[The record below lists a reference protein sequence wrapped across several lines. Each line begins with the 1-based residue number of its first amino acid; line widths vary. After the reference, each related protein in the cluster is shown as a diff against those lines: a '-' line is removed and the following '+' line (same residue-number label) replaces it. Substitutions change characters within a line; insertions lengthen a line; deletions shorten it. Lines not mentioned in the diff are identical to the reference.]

1 MQKTTNAMV
10 AVGAAIVLM
19 LGGGGSLAYWQ
30 KSVDTGALTFQTG
43 YMSFDTKGEWQ
54 WYLNGEPVDRDQ
66 LGSLRVVPGD
76 TLEYK
81 SQMFVEGL
89 GNDLYLAADVDFGDL
104 SAVHFEDSE
113 HDKTEAI
120 ADVIHP
126 TYTLTSDDRIVVS
139 ETSTPNVF
147 AIDLLGGSIGDLF
160 LTITF
165 EWPFGDAGE
174 VDETADARVS
184 LSSTSITVRQ
194 VSAPLPTEN

>member
-1 MQKTTNAMV
+1 MQKTTKAMV

-43 YMSFDTKGEWQ
+43 YMSFDNKFTY
-54 WYLNGEPVDRDQ
+54 WYLNGELVEPDQ
-66 LGSLRVVPGD
+66 LGSLHVVPGD
-76 TLEYK
+76 TLEYRN
-81 SQMFVEGL
+81 QMFVEGL
-89 GNDLYLAADVDFGDL
+89 GNDLYLAADVDFGEL
-104 SAVHFEDSE
+104 SAVHFEDSGR
-113 HDKTEAI
+113 DKTEAI
-120 ADVIHP
+120 TEVIRP
-126 TYTLTSDDRIVVS
+126 TYTLTGDDGIVVS

-147 AIDLLGGSIGDLF
+147 AIDLLGGTIGDLF

-165 EWPFGDAGE
+165 EWPFGDVGE

>member
-30 KSVDTGALTFQTG
+30 KSVDTGALTFETG
-43 YMSFDTKGEWQ
+43 YMSFDNKETLWS
-54 WYLNGEPVDRDQ
+54 LNGAPIDSEH
-66 LGSLRVVPGD
+66 LETLHLVPGD
-76 TLEYK
+76 TLEYRK
-81 SQMFVEGL
+81 QMFVEAL
-89 GNDLYLAADVDFGDL
+89 GNDLYLAAEVDFGDL
-104 SAVHFEDSE
+104 SAVHFENAE

-120 ADVIHP
+120 AEVIHP
-126 TYTLTSDDRIVVS
+126 TYTLTGDHRVVVTGTS
-139 ETSTPNVF
+139 EPNVF
-147 AIDLLGGSIGDLF
+147 GIDLEDTIGDLF

-165 EWPFGDAGE
+165 EWPFGEGGE

-194 VSAPLPTEN
+194 VPAPVPEEN